1 MNHTNISGA
10 LAPDVNPIL
19 SNPNPFAGKVKY
31 SLILHT
37 IKDDIEITRIDSIE
51 KLKDYSNN
59 VTDYIIVRFKLYGS
73 DFTKKLYPNRDN
85 LELTLTL
92 TAGDEY
98 EVSNRYKLALLNHKS
113 GIDSNP
119 LVKEG
124 SSVDTNMI
132 FNVEAQCLVREVEG
146 LRGVFTDGVFMNT
159 TLYNMIQSEFVSS
172 FSTVKVEGKTLDS
185 VKLNIDKF
193 DNDMTYKH
201 IIVNT
206 GTPILDLPSV
216 FQNNN
221 YGIYNGNIGTYVTIF
236 ESNPTV
242 FIYPLYDFTQYDKK
256 DKKLMIFSLNNKRL
270 DRIENTF
277 VQKDDVL
284 KIICKSNITSHDTGE
299 NELIDGGS
307 SIISS
312 NPNLITNRNVN
323 VTDSKV
329 IYDKDSQISGT
340 KIKDKK
346 DKVNKDKYVGN
357 QSNLY
362 KVRSDYNKAMSAIY
376 TLQWSFSN
384 SELIYPGMPC
394 SFIYEDNE
402 RDIVELK
409 GMILNVYEVYEA
421 NTNTTNSLLTI
432 AVQKPINDPSND
444 VYNKD

>member
-172 FSTVKVEGKTLDS
+172 S
-185 VKLNIDKF
+185 
-193 DNDMTYKH
+193 
-201 IIVNT
+201 
-206 GTPILDLPSV
+206 
-216 FQNNN
+216 
-221 YGIYNGNIGTYVTIF
+221 
-236 ESNPTV
+236 
-242 FIYPLYDFTQYDKK
+242 
-256 DKKLMIFSLNNKRL
+256 
-270 DRIENTF
+270 
-277 VQKDDVL
+277 
-284 KIICKSNITSHDTGE
+284 CKGR
-299 NELIDGGS
+299 G
-307 SIISS
+307 
-312 NPNLITNRNVN
+312 
-323 VTDSKV
+323 
-329 IYDKDSQISGT
+329 
-340 KIKDKK
+340 
-346 DKVNKDKYVGN
+346 
-357 QSNLY
+357 
-362 KVRSDYNKAMSAIY
+362 
-376 TLQWSFSN
+376 
-384 SELIYPGMPC
+384 
-394 SFIYEDNE
+394 
-402 RDIVELK
+402 
-409 GMILNVYEVYEA
+409 
-421 NTNTTNSLLTI
+421 
-432 AVQKPINDPSND
+432 
-444 VYNKD
+444 

>member
-1 MNHTNISGA
+1 MISTNISGA

-19 SNPNPFAGKVKY
+19 SNPNPFAGKAKY
-31 SLILHT
+31 SFIVHT
-37 IKDDIEITRIDSIE
+37 IKDDIEINRVDSVE
-51 KLKDYSNN
+51 KLKDFSNN

-73 DFTKKLYPNRDN
+73 EFTKKVYPNRDN

-92 TAGDEY
+92 TAGDNY
-98 EVSNRYKLALLNHKS
+98 EISNRYKLVLLNYKD
-113 GIDSNP
+113 GIDNDP

-124 SSVDTNMI
+124 STVDTNMV
-132 FNVEAQCLVREVEG
+132 FNIEAQCLVREVEG

-159 TLYNMIQSEFVSS
+159 NLYNMVHSALVTS
-172 FSTVKVEGKTLDS
+172 FSNVKVDGQGVNGLKLDM
-185 VKLNIDKF
+185 DKF

-206 GTPILDLPSV
+206 GTPILDLPSI

-236 ESNPTV
+236 ENNPTV
-242 FIYPLYDFTQYDKK
+242 FIFPLYDFTQYDKK
-256 DKKLMIFSLNNKRL
+256 EKKLMIFSLNNKRL
-270 DRIENTF
+270 DHIENTF
-277 VQKDDVL
+277 IKKDDVL
-284 KIICKSNITSHDTGE
+284 KIICKSNITSKDSGD

-312 NPNLITNRNVN
+312 NPYLITSRNVN

-329 IYDKDSQISGT
+329 IYDKDSQLSGS
-340 KIKDKK
+340 KIKDKN

-362 KVRSDYNKAMSAIY
+362 KIRSDYNKAMSAIY

-409 GMILNVYEVYEA
+409 GMILNVYEVFDVK
-421 NTNTTNSLLTI
+421 TNTTNSLITI
-432 AVQKPINDPSND
+432 AVQKPLNDPSND